1 MIGSTKV
8 ALSSRS
14 NLKSFLLGRSA
25 ILALLATYSLAL
37 SLLVFRVHGKYL
49 NLLSRR
55 GEANISQ
62 MSPPK
67 MKKIAGTRKRVPGKK

>member
-1 MIGSTKV
+1 MH
-8 ALSSRS
+8 
-14 NLKSFLLGRSA
+14 
-25 ILALLATYSLAL
+25 LAL

-62 MSPPK
+62 MSPLK
-67 MKKIAGTRKRVPGKK
+67 MKKNRWHAQARARKEMIYRGKENLLRIAGKYI

>member
-1 MIGSTKV
+1 MRT
-8 ALSSRS
+8 RHT
-14 NLKSFLLGRSA
+14 F
-25 ILALLATYSLAL
+25 AL

-67 MKKIAGTRKRVPGKK
+67 MEKIAGTRKRVPGKK